1 MKRWLEILAFVAV
14 AIGLGY
20 AAFNVYRRSQP
31 EQCYACLR
39 PIHAHS
45 RTVAFVDGKPT
56 AFCCPACAFSEHQ
69 QEGRPVRI
77 TELTDYVT
85 GAKLSPSGAFLV
97 KGSDINLCVRA
108 HSMLDADKHEAQLH
122 YDRCLPGLL
131 AFGHEDEA
139 MQFAREHGGQVLPF
153 EAIAAQFSH

>member
-1 MKRWLEILAFVAV
+1 MQRWLAVLALVAV

-20 AAFNVYRRSQP
+20 AAFNYYRHSQP

-45 RTVAFVDGKPT
+45 RTVAIVDGKPRT
-56 AFCCPACAFSEHQ
+56 FCCPACALSEHE
-69 QEGRPVRI
+69 QERKPIRI

-85 GAKLSPSGAFLV
+85 GARLSPSGAFLV
-97 KGSDINLCVRA
+97 KGSDINMCVRA
-108 HSMLDADKHEAQLH
+108 HSMLDTDKRAAQLH

-131 AFGHEDEA
+131 AFAREDQA

-153 EAIAAQFSH
+153 EAIVSEFSH